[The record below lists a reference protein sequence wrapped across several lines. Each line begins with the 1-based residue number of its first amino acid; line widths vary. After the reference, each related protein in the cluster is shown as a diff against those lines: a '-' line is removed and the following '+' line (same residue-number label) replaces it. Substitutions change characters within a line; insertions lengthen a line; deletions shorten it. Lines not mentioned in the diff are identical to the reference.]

1 MVNNCIL
8 VVDDEIR
15 MRKLIKDFLVAKG
28 YSILEAE
35 DGEKALEAFEENKN
49 KINLVLLDVMMP
61 KLDGWSVLRQ
71 IRQESKVPI
80 IMLTARGE
88 EQDEL
93 FGFEL
98 GVDEYISKP
107 FSPKILVA
115 RVEAI
120 LKRTAPD
127 SKEVKDYGG
136 VEIDKEG
143 RTVKVDGKLIELSLR
158 EYELLTYLV
167 ENKDIALSRDKILNN
182 VWNYDY
188 YGDSRTIDSHI
199 KKIRH
204 KLIIIFLI
212 LVNNFVL
219 GRFYL
224 YSKRQTLKSV
234 YRTVNDYYN
243 NDKSENFE
251 EKLEQI
257 AIQNNFDILIRNNEN
272 VNIYTSNKDFYS
284 TFGQMNEMTSRFNI
298 GVGELIEQ
306 SDNFVIKKIKDSK
319 NGITYILLSSTLDNG
334 YLLYIRI
341 PISSI
346 QESVKISN
354 NFLYL
359 MAGFAI
365 LIAAVIVSYV
375 SRKFTDP
382 ILELNDIAK
391 KMSNL
396 DFSHKYRIKDVDDEI
411 NNLGR
416 SINVMS
422 DKLERTINQLRN
434 SNIELEKD
442 IEEKSKI
449 DEMRKSFISDVSH
462 ELKTP
467 IALIQGYSEGLLE
480 NVNTDEESR
489 KFYAEV
495 ILDETNKMD
504 KLVKQLLELMK
515 LEYGKRQFNDK
526 KFNIVEVEKEV
537 VRKSKVMLEEKKVKI
552 EFNLSEEINV
562 FADDFYIEQVISNYI
577 TNAIKHV
584 KEIDGKKVIS
594 IVNEVNIEKNKVRV
608 KIFNTGENIAE
619 EHINRI
625 WNRFYKVDE
634 SRNRTDGGTGIGL
647 SFVKAIM
654 NNYGNRYGVTNKD
667 DGVEFY
673 FDLDLIV

>member
-1 MVNNCIL
+1 MSKKQNPLKSVR
-8 VVDDEIR
+8 V
-15 MRKLIKDFLVAKG
+15 KLF
-28 YSILEAE
+28 
-35 DGEKALEAFEENKN
+35 
-49 KINLVLLDVMMP
+49 M
-61 KLDGWSVLRQ
+61 
-71 IRQESKVPI
+71 
-80 IMLTARGE
+80 T
-88 EQDEL
+88 
-93 FGFEL
+93 
-98 GVDEYISKP
+98 
-107 FSPKILVA
+107 
-115 RVEAI
+115 
-120 LKRTAPD
+120 
-127 SKEVKDYGG
+127 
-136 VEIDKEG
+136 
-143 RTVKVDGKLIELSLR
+143 LSL
-158 EYELLTYLV
+158 V
-167 ENKDIALSRDKILNN
+167 IL
-182 VWNYDY
+182 
-188 YGDSRTIDSHI
+188 
-199 KKIRH
+199 
-204 KLIIIFLI
+204 LIIIFLI

-584 KEIDGKKVIS
+584 KEIDGKKVIR

-654 NNYGNRYGVTNKD
+654 NNYGNRYGVTNKE

>member
-1 MVNNCIL
+1 MSKKQNPLKSVR
-8 VVDDEIR
+8 V
-15 MRKLIKDFLVAKG
+15 KLF
-28 YSILEAE
+28 
-35 DGEKALEAFEENKN
+35 
-49 KINLVLLDVMMP
+49 M
-61 KLDGWSVLRQ
+61 
-71 IRQESKVPI
+71 
-80 IMLTARGE
+80 T
-88 EQDEL
+88 
-93 FGFEL
+93 
-98 GVDEYISKP
+98 
-107 FSPKILVA
+107 
-115 RVEAI
+115 
-120 LKRTAPD
+120 
-127 SKEVKDYGG
+127 
-136 VEIDKEG
+136 
-143 RTVKVDGKLIELSLR
+143 LSL
-158 EYELLTYLV
+158 V
-167 ENKDIALSRDKILNN
+167 IL
-182 VWNYDY
+182 
-188 YGDSRTIDSHI
+188 
-199 KKIRH
+199 
-204 KLIIIFLI
+204 LIIIFLI

-489 KFYAEV
+489 EFYAEV

-515 LEYGKRQFNDK
+515 LEYGKRQFDDK

>member
-1 MVNNCIL
+1 M
-8 VVDDEIR
+8 
-15 MRKLIKDFLVAKG
+15 
-28 YSILEAE
+28 
-35 DGEKALEAFEENKN
+35 
-49 KINLVLLDVMMP
+49 
-61 KLDGWSVLRQ
+61 
-71 IRQESKVPI
+71 
-80 IMLTARGE
+80 
-88 EQDEL
+88 
-93 FGFEL
+93 
-98 GVDEYISKP
+98 
-107 FSPKILVA
+107 
-115 RVEAI
+115 
-120 LKRTAPD
+120 
-127 SKEVKDYGG
+127 
-136 VEIDKEG
+136 
-143 RTVKVDGKLIELSLR
+143 
-158 EYELLTYLV
+158 
-167 ENKDIALSRDKILNN
+167 
-182 VWNYDY
+182 
-188 YGDSRTIDSHI
+188 
-199 KKIRH
+199 
-204 KLIIIFLI
+204 
-212 LVNNFVL
+212 
-219 GRFYL
+219 
-224 YSKRQTLKSV
+224 
-234 YRTVNDYYN
+234 
-243 NDKSENFE
+243 
-251 EKLEQI
+251 
-257 AIQNNFDILIRNNEN
+257 
-272 VNIYTSNKDFYS
+272 
-284 TFGQMNEMTSRFNI
+284 
-298 GVGELIEQ
+298 
-306 SDNFVIKKIKDSK
+306 
-319 NGITYILLSSTLDNG
+319 LSSTLDNG

-495 ILDETNKMD
+495 IFDETNKMD